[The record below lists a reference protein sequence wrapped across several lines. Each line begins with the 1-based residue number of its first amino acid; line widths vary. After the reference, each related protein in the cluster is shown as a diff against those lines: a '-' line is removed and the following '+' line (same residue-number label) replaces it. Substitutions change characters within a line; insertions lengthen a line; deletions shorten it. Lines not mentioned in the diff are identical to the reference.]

1 MRRIGGIFVLF
12 WWGLALCPALGAAE
26 TGLAAFA
33 GVWTLNQELSQPL
46 SGSLTARPEDFKG
59 LRLILEAD
67 GRLRAEWP
75 GGVPKIHRLKAIRL
89 EPQRA
94 SVRLEGFE
102 PVLLLEKKDP
112 NQLRLT
118 DREETL
124 VFDRVRTGPAK

>member
-1 MRRIGGIFVLF
+1 MQRIGGIFVLF
-12 WWGLALCPALGAAE
+12 WLGLPLWPAWGAAE
-26 TGLAAFA
+26 SGLAAFA

-67 GRLRAEWP
+67 GRMRAEWP
-75 GGVPKIHRLKAIRL
+75 GSRPKIHRLQAIRL

-102 PVLLLEKKDP
+102 PVLLLEKREP

-124 VFDRVRTGPAK
+124 VFDRVRPGSAK